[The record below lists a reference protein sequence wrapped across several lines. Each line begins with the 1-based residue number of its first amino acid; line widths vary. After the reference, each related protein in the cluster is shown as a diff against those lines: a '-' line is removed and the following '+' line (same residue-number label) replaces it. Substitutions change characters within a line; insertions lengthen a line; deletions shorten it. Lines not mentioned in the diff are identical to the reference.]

1 MNFQIKEYKNS
12 SENTFIDRILIDI
25 ACIES
30 GIFKDNFI
38 DSKKKFFNF
47 QN

>member
-12 SENTFIDRILIDI
+12 LENNFIDRILIDI

-30 GIFKDNFI
+30 VFLRIIFLG
-38 DSKKKFFNF
+38 
-47 QN
+47 